1 MPSTKAIEKE
11 LRATCDPKAAEYLI
25 RNLHKPLNLELLKT
39 ACKMLNK
46 PLAKRGYL

>member
-1 MPSTKAIEKE
+1 MPNAKAIEKE

-25 RNLHKPLNLELLKT
+25 RNLHKPLDLELLKT

-46 PLAKRGYL
+46 PLTQ